1 MGPGQT
7 GGWSARGP
15 AEAGSAHWLLCGS
28 EGPPPS
34 PPRVGPLGWCEAAG
48 CLAAPGHPGG
58 WLREGATMRLL
69 PVLVLALVLAV
80 GSQERKPLPRE
91 SHSLNWSKFSGFW
104 YILAIASDARGVLPG
119 RDKRKLGASVMKVHT
134 AGQLKVVLAF
144 NGARGCQAHSLIL
157 RKDRKKAVFRNTCAY
172 RWGVAVHGLPGHR
185 DPGWPT
191 TALAPAVLPRELKGV
206 RGFRVLSTDYHEA
219 VVDVRLGRAGQ
230 TAKMLLLF
238 GESST
243 RAPEAGALRRRG
255 VRALER
261 GRPLPCPHTRAGGAL
276 ASSPQG
282 TSPTTRTLCRQ
293 STSSFLTMKKFMD
306 ICETLKLT
314 NRMAVLPKD
323 ETRCRPLPAAK
334 QTTAGPVRPASC
346 FLCSVSATF
355 CVFLDILSLLRKPFA

>member
-15 AEAGSAHWLLCGS
+15 AEAGSPHWLLCGS

-48 CLAAPGHPGG
+48 CLAAPGHPGW
-58 WLREGATMRLL
+58 WLREGVTMRLL
-69 PVLVLALVLAV
+69 PVLVLALVLAG
-80 GSQERKPLPRE
+80 GSQEREPLPRE

-206 RGFRVLSTDYHEA
+206 RGFRVLSTDYHEG

-238 GESST
+238 S
-243 RAPEAGALRRRG
+243 
-255 VRALER
+255 
-261 GRPLPCPHTRAGGAL
+261 
-276 ASSPQG
+276 
-282 TSPTTRTLCRQ
+282 RQ

-355 CVFLDILSLLRKPFA
+355 RVFLDILSLLRKPFA

>member
-80 GSQERKPLPRE
+80 GSQEREPLPRE

-172 RWGVAVHGLPGHR
+172 RWGVAVHGLP
-185 DPGWPT
+185 
-191 TALAPAVLPRELKGV
+191 VKGV
-206 RGFRVLSTDYHEA
+206 RGFRVLSTDYHEG
-219 VVDVRLGRAGQ
+219 VVDVRLGRAEQ

-238 GESST
+238 S
-243 RAPEAGALRRRG
+243 
-255 VRALER
+255 
-261 GRPLPCPHTRAGGAL
+261 
-276 ASSPQG
+276 
-282 TSPTTRTLCRQ
+282 RQ

-323 ETRCRPLPAAK
+323 GLHIQLLAER
-334 QTTAGPVRPASC
+334 
-346 FLCSVSATF
+346 
-355 CVFLDILSLLRKPFA
+355 SLVTPSR